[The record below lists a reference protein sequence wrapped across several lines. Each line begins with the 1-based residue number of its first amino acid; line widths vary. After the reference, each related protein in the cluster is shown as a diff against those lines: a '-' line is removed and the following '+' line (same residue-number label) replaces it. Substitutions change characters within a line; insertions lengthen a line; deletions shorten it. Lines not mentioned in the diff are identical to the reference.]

1 MALQNFA
8 LKPVRDLLINTYFV
22 PDYQREYS
30 WGEAE
35 IEELWNDILFTKE
48 NSDEH
53 FFGQIVIHNAGSKKF
68 IIDGQQRITT
78 SMIILCIIKNILS
91 EIYIEH
97 RFDEANHRAVDIQSL
112 CIGRHYEGKDEE
124 FHLKLGNIDR
134 IFFQKNILEKFTP
147 AAKDSSPSHKRL
159 TKAYQFFYNKIK
171 EYIRDENYKKEHNK
185 LVSLYDIIA
194 LKFIV
199 MYIESTSENESFI
212 IFETLNARGKDLE
225 TADLLKNFIFRNSQ
239 NDIEYVKEK
248 WNTMINNLDK
258 SKVTSYIRY
267 FYNSQMKFSG
277 ARELYRRICKDL
289 TTQHLCKS
297 FIENLAELSPIYH
310 ALTAPE
316 YNSVFKDDSL
326 NQHLKHLKILGAKT
340 FYPIILSAKYSNFSE
355 KDISLILES
364 IESLVFRNFSICRI
378 SANKSEKIF
387 AAIAVEIS
395 SKNLLSSSEVC
406 AAINKNIVD
415 DDQFIESFKRFSGK
429 PQGKDIIRYILVNIA
444 NSFQKETNIV
454 QDFDK
459 VHIEHIMPEK
469 IGKWSIS
476 EEDHKAFLWRLGNL
490 TLLGAKLNKRNSNKI
505 FSAKKD
511 IYKESDIYITR
522 VISEYDDWG
531 IEQIKQ
537 RQEELAQRAITIWKK

>member
-1 MALQNFA
+1 
-8 LKPVRDLLINTYFV
+8 
-22 PDYQREYS
+22 
-30 WGEAE
+30 
-35 IEELWNDILFTKE
+35 
-48 NSDEH
+48 
-53 FFGQIVIHNAGSKKF
+53 
-68 IIDGQQRITT
+68 
-78 SMIILCIIKNILS
+78 
-91 EIYIEH
+91 
-97 RFDEANHRAVDIQSL
+97 
-112 CIGRHYEGKDEE
+112 
-124 FHLKLGNIDR
+124 
-134 IFFQKNILEKFTP
+134 
-147 AAKDSSPSHKRL
+147 
-159 TKAYQFFYNKIK
+159 
-171 EYIRDENYKKEHNK
+171 
-185 LVSLYDIIA
+185 
-194 LKFIV
+194 

-258 SKVTSYIRY
+258 SQVTSYIRY